1 MDSSSAAILVALI
14 CLLLASAF
22 FSASETA
29 FTSLNRIRLKSMAVG
44 GDKKAQ
50 RALDLANRY
59 DKLLSSVLIG
69 NNIVNILTSSLA
81 TVFFVSLLGNLGV
94 TVATIVVTVLVLIIG
109 EITPKT
115 MAAESPEPIAMAF
128 APVLKAV
135 MVVLSP
141 LNALFSAWKRL
152 VLKIFKLG
160 GEDNI
165 SEEELLTY
173 VEEVREDGTISEKEE
188 DMIRSVIEF
197 DDVQAIDICTPR
209 VDVKAV
215 DVEEDAEEVAEL
227 FHNTGFSRLLVYRGS
242 IDSVVGVVLEKD
254 FSYYV
259 TRMNQTLESIIR
271 PAIYITKSL
280 KISTLLGELQAKKT
294 HIAVIVDEFGGT
306 TGIVTIEDILEELVG
321 DIWDEHDVIMENI
334 QQIAPDEYRIL
345 GGTEADD
352 MFDLFGM
359 DEDCSSYTVGG
370 WVTEQLGRIPQ
381 AGDTFQYQGIDVRV
395 AEVNRNRVASVV
407 AKRLPQEEP
416 GEEA

>member
-1 MDSSSAAILVALI
+1 MDGSSAAILVALV

-29 FTSLNRIRLKSMAVG
+29 FTSLNRIRMKSMAAAG
-44 GDKKAQ
+44 NKKAQ
-50 RALDLANRY
+50 HALDLANRY

-81 TVFFVSLLGNLGV
+81 TVFFVSMLGNLGV
-94 TVATIVVTVLVLIIG
+94 TVATVITTILVLIIG

-115 MAAESPEPIAMAF
+115 LAAESPEPIAMAV
-128 APVLKAV
+128 APILKAV
-135 MVVLSP
+135 MVVLTP

-160 GEDNI
+160 GADNI

-215 DVEEDAEEVAEL
+215 DVEEDAEVVAEL
-227 FHNTGFSRLLVYRGS
+227 FHKTGFSRLLVYRGS

-271 PAIYITKSL
+271 PALYITKSL

-334 QQIAPDEYRIL
+334 QQTAPDEYRIL

-359 DEDCSSYTVGG
+359 DEDCSSCTVGG
-370 WVTEQLGRIPQ
+370 WVSEQLGRIPQ

-407 AKRLPQEEP
+407 AKRLPPEEP
-416 GEEA
+416 GEET